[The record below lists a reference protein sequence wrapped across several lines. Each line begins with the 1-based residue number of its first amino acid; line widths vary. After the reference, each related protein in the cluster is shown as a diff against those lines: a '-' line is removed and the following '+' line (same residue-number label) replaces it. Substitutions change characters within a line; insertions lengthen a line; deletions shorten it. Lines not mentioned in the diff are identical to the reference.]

1 MEYNVKIKISKSKH
15 EELLDIMEKLRILE
29 ENDNIMELPKTEEE
43 LFQKIVNMGMNKYIS
58 ENIKLYKKTIYE
70 LLDISEDEPHEC
82 KIKIIERNDNVV
94 AEFNSEK
101 DAQAFVNLSMA
112 IGKKYKLE
120 KE

>member
-1 MEYNVKIKISKSKH
+1 MEYNVKVKINKNKH
-15 EELLDIMEKLRILE
+15 EQILDILDKIQLLDSEG
-29 ENDNIMELPKTEEE
+29 LPKTEEE
-43 LFQKIVNMGMNKYIS
+43 LIQKIINMGMNKHIS

-70 LLDISEDEPHEC
+70 FLNIPEDKPREC
-82 KIKIIERNDNVV
+82 KIKIIERNDNVI

-101 DAQAFVNLSMA
+101 DAQAFINLSMA

>member
-1 MEYNVKIKISKSKH
+1 MEYNVKVKINKNKH
-15 EELLDIMEKLRILE
+15 EQILDILDKIQLLDSEGKAMG
-29 ENDNIMELPKTEEE
+29 LPKTEED
-43 LFQKIVNMGMNKYIS
+43 LIQKIINMGMNKHIS

-70 LLDISEDEPHEC
+70 FLNIPEEKTREC
-82 KIKIIERNDNVV
+82 KIKIIERNDNVI

-101 DAQAFVNLSMA
+101 DAQAFINLSLA

>member
-1 MEYNVKIKISKSKH
+1 GKAIEV
-15 EELLDIMEKLRILE
+15 
-29 ENDNIMELPKTEEE
+29 PKTEEE
-43 LFQKIVNMGMNKYIS
+43 LIQKIINMGINRHIS

-70 LLDISEDEPHEC
+70 FLNIPEDKPCE
-82 KIKIIERNDNVV
+82 KKVKIIEKNDNVI

-101 DAQAFVNLSMA
+101 DAQAFINLSMA